1 MGTFNGNYHNI
12 RPNQIY
18 IFNIYVNGKRINQE
32 ELINTCKAN
41 NIPHCPMY
49 KKVIL
54 NHTMDEI
61 LEFSKIKDV
70 LNPAVEAEGLVWRCL
85 EDNQSFKVIN
95 NNFLIK
101 NNE

>member
-1 MGTFNGNYHNI
+1 
-12 RPNQIY
+12 
-18 IFNIYVNGKRINQE
+18 
-32 ELINTCKAN
+32 
-41 NIPHCPMY
+41 MY

-70 LNPAVEAEGLVWRCL
+70 LNPTVEAEGLVWRCL